1 MQFLPFTDTGISTS
15 ALGGI
20 SLSAGNNRVS
30 GGYGILE
37 KASGSFLASFNKE
50 LADAGIKPLS
60 VEEISGPPRGFRTI
74 APESGKLLNEDD
86 IQNLK
91 TALKKRGLNE
101 DQLSGLDAL
110 IAANGQPSIGA
121 IGSALL
127 NSARSASQLGEEE
140 NVFLSNALQKLGFSR
155 EEAEKLG
162 TSLAGGNALG
172 VMKSIHRQ
180 IKSLDEGKAI
190 SLDRDELEALLRGMG
205 ASAEASSKTMAL
217 FGKGNAKSFSAGQ
230 LNTLLAPVSQEM
242 NEKDAALQAMTKEFQ
257 AALKET
263 LEAKQQRE
271 HNQAVSDAR
280 GSKRTERAERLMRD
294 DMTAKGNELGPEA
307 LARRVREAMSASGEE
322 EGEAADERSDRHAKD
337 AAAKETALSR
347 KEARSGFS
355 GFDEAALEA
364 ARTTSRAGLESLI
377 TSVGADAR
385 LAGTARNFT
394 AATPEAAPLPR
405 YISEDM
411 LGQVQSG
418 LLRQLHDGSRQITLR
433 LDPAELGQL
442 TIMLTVN
449 KGEVK
454 AIFQADNEVAASALS
469 EQMSQLK
476 ATLEEQGL
484 KVADLEVQTKL
495 ADDPSRQQ
503 WAGSDAF
510 NREREMREQAR
521 MARLARLR
529 QEAGEG
535 LAQDMHNI
543 SKQEKIALT
552 GLHIIA

>member
-140 NVFLSNALQKLGFSR
+140 NVFLGNALQKLGFSR

-217 FGKGNAKSFSAGQ
+217 FGKGDAKSFNAGQ

-263 LEAKQQRE
+263 FEAKQQRE
-271 HNQAVSDAR
+271 HNALVSDAR
-280 GSKRTERAERLMRD
+280 GSKRSERAERLMRD
-294 DMTAKGNELGPEA
+294 DMTVKGNEFGPEA
-307 LARRVREAMSASGEE
+307 LARRAREAMSASGEE

-337 AAAKETALSR
+337 AATKETTLSR
-347 KEARSGFS
+347 HEARSGLS

-364 ARTTSRAGLESLI
+364 ARTTPRAGLESLV
-377 TSVGADAR
+377 TGVGADGR

-394 AATPEAAPLPR
+394 AAAPEAAPLPR

-495 ADDPSRQQ
+495 ADDPSQQQ

-535 LAQDMHNI
+535 LAQDMHNTRRE
-543 SKQEKIALT
+543 EKIALT